1 MANSMAATQAIHD
14 HVREG
19 RVTPEQGATLLEVRR
34 ELDEKR
40 ARHAF
45 RGSLVAQAI
54 ALLGAFVLII
64 LGIRR
69 D

>member
-1 MANSMAATQAIHD
+1 MAKSMAATQAIHD

-19 RVTPEQGATLLEVRR
+19 RVTPDQGAALLELRR

-40 ARHAF
+40 ARHAL
-45 RGSLVAQAI
+45 RGSFGAQVV